1 MTSIKY
7 ARIQSSNNVL
17 NPNFKKVLFLHFFID
32 CVISEMGILRETLTL
47 QEDKDMDI
55 EEKRED
61 IEGRTKVLGGRKED
75 TELRRKDIEEKTE
88 LTGRDDNDVSDQ
100 LNIVYFSH
108 LF

>member
-1 MTSIKY
+1 
-7 ARIQSSNNVL
+7 
-17 NPNFKKVLFLHFFID
+17 
-32 CVISEMGILRETLTL
+32 MGILRETLTL

-88 LTGRDDNDVSDQ
+88 LTGKDDNDVSDQ

>member
-1 MTSIKY
+1 
-7 ARIQSSNNVL
+7 
-17 NPNFKKVLFLHFFID
+17 
-32 CVISEMGILRETLTL
+32 MGILRETLTL

-61 IEGRTKVLGGRKED
+61 IEGRTKDLG
-75 TELRRKDIEEKTE
+75 EKTE

-108 LF
+108 LFEL